1 MRSRPYTPPP
11 ALPSFLDDIAAML
24 PIPKPAYRSKDDSD
38 IQLQELDPESSRLIP
53 QKKKSH
59 RVWVQGKLAQVRS
72 VSTSRIKS
80 QKKAREGGKGKDV
93 DKNTEASQRRNSVG
107 GEQDAGTETE
117 DEETAVRARQLRG
130 YGIGGIGNIRRP
142 TEVIHGPNPPPAH
155 GEAST
160 LSKGR
165 TGSKWN
171 LREMLALEP
180 EASTT
185 PRK

>member
-1 MRSRPYTPPP
+1 
-11 ALPSFLDDIAAML
+11 ML
-24 PIPKPAYRSKDDSD
+24 PAPKPAYRSKDDSD

-72 VSTSRIKS
+72 VSTARIKS
-80 QKKAREGGKGKDV
+80 QKKAREAEKGKEA
-93 DKNTEASQRRNSVG
+93 DKNNETPQRRNSAG
-107 GEQDAGTETE
+107 DQQDTGTETE

-142 TEVIHGPNPPPAH
+142 TEVIHGPNPPPSRSEP
-155 GEAST
+155 GT

-165 TGSKWN
+165 AASKWN
-171 LREMLALEP
+171 LREMFALEP
-180 EASTT
+180 EASTM
-185 PRK
+185 PKR